1 MNITKVKNWIKE
13 TKRVVK
19 GIEDDHFYPVFVSE
33 KLMKLVDIS
42 RRKNL
47 RVDKILGNQKE
58 TWEVKVGKT
67 KKAIKKR

>member
-1 MNITKVKNWIKE
+1 
-13 TKRVVK
+13 
-19 GIEDDHFYPVFVSE
+19 
-33 KLMKLVDIS
+33 MKLVDIS
-42 RRKNL
+42 RRNNL